1 MKLKKTI
8 IGLLALTAGSSMLL
22 VGCSEQGDAKETLAK
37 TEKAKKGKKY
47 NLAFFENKAT
57 NSASTQYYELGYYK
71 NARLVQKQ
79 LASDWID
86 DRGHVNHND
95 YYQEIVDPDVK
106 TPYVIIKDGKY
117 YIHRPPY
124 TQYNQPLIKGKVTA
138 KEGK

>member
-1 MKLKKTI
+1 MKLKKMI
-8 IGLLALTAGSSMLL
+8 IGLFALTAGSSMLL
-22 VGCSEQGDAKETLAK
+22 VGCSEQGNTKETLAK

-57 NSASTQYYELGYYK
+57 NSARIQYYELGYYK
-71 NARLVQKQ
+71 NGQLVQKQ

-86 DRGHVNHND
+86 DRGDVNHND
-95 YYQEIVDPDVK
+95 IFQEVVSPNIK

-117 YIHRPPY
+117 YIHRAPY